1 MSNLRQTSIERQEAA
16 AQTLMMLQHGHVYHK
31 PKKNDR
37 IAVLYN
43 NGIFY
48 NGKITRVD
56 QKKRFPY
63 RVLWDAVDEYSKQ
76 EFAALP
82 LRKEDF
88 PEKWY
93 FI

>member
-1 MSNLRQTSIERQEAA
+1 MSHLRQTSMERQEAA
-16 AQTLMMLQHGHVYHK
+16 RTLMMIQQAHVYHK
-31 PKKNDR
+31 PRQNDR

-48 NGKITRVD
+48 NGKITKVN
-56 QKKRFPY
+56 KKARFPY
-63 RVLWDAVDEYSKQ
+63 RVLWDAVDEDSKQ